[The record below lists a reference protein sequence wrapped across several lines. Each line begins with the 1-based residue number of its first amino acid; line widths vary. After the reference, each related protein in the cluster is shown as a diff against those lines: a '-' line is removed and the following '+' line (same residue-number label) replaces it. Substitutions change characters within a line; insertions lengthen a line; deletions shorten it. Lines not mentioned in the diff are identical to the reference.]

1 MTVVFAGKKHTG
13 RPRVRPVPWPHAG
26 FNAELLRLFLLNPHV
41 HIPFSAI
48 GVSKE
53 DLAACRVASLG
64 ETRGTLL
71 VAEAGA
77 RAEGLL
83 FMEPEIWGSAYLD
96 QRIWSVRHLL
106 VAPDAPAQTAEI
118 LVDAALGLLDD
129 PVDLLVA
136 QVPATDGA
144 ALRGLHRGGFRV
156 VGCEAVGVVG
166 SPGDNGYHPPGV
178 SIAPMRREHLP
189 DAAVIAK
196 NCCTLNGYSPDAGFD
211 SSRLERLYGHL
222 LGLRVDDPDGGAL
235 VAKDDAGEVLGFAGY
250 RRETGLES
258 FTPLRLAG
266 VDLMG
271 VRPDRH
277 SNGLGEILHRQALSR
292 LKAERVQAVTTRITA
307 SRPAKWN
314 SPTILRRIGYKIA
327 SSNLI
332 LHRRPGRD
340 RFPLCA
346 IGLFEDSNEGLPD
359 RRAGRT
365 A

>member
-1 MTVVFAGKKHTG
+1 MTVMVAGKRHTSKLS
-13 RPRVRPVPWPHAG
+13 VRPVPWPHAG
-26 FNAELLRLFLLNPHV
+26 FNAELLRLFLLDPHV
-41 HIPFSAI
+41 HKPFSAT

-106 VAPDAPAQTAEI
+106 VAPDAPARTAEI
-118 LVDAALGLLDD
+118 LVDAALRLQED

-144 ALRGLHRGGFRV
+144 VLRGLHHGGFRV
-156 VGCEAVGVVG
+156 VGCEAVGVVD
-166 SPGDNGYHPPGV
+166 SPGDNGYYPPGV
-178 SIAPMRREHLP
+178 SIAPLRREHLR
-189 DAAVIAK
+189 DAAVIAT
-196 NCCTLNGYSPDAGFD
+196 NCCTFNGYSPDAGFD

-235 VAKDDAGEVLGFAGY
+235 VAKDDAGDVLGFAGY
-250 RRETGLES
+250 RLETELES
-258 FTPLRLAG
+258 YTPLRLAG
-266 VDLMG
+266 LDLLG
-271 VRPDRH
+271 VRPDRQ

-292 LKAERVQAVTTRITA
+292 LKAKRVQAVTTRITA
-307 SRPAKWN
+307 SRPARWN
-314 SPTILRRIGYKIA
+314 SPAILRRIGYRIA

-340 RFPLCA
+340 RFSQLA
-346 IGLFEDSNEGLPD
+346 IGLFEDSNEGSPD